1 MNPALLRSL
10 VVMALM
16 LAAAAMAVLA
26 RPTQRLADAG
36 PKVKLETLFPKA
48 FGAWRLDENVPVVL
62 PPPDQQAT
70 LDKIYSQVLART
82 YVNDAG
88 ERVMLSVAYGGDQSD
103 DMQVHRPE
111 VCYPAQGFQV
121 TGSKPDRLEIAGREL
136 AVTRVVTRHKTRH
149 EPLTY
154 WLVVGDKVPA
164 TRTQQKLAQLG
175 YGLTGRIPDGMLVR
189 ASSIDTDP
197 ARAWALQDRF
207 LRDMAAHLGPG
218 SQARILGAAPAAL

>member
-10 VVMALM
+10 VVMVLM

-36 PKVKLETLFPKA
+36 PKVDLETLFPKTFA
-48 FGAWRLDENVPVVL
+48 DWRLDENVPVVL
-62 PPPDQQAT
+62 PPPDQQAN
-70 LDKIYSQVLART
+70 LERIYSQVLART

-121 TGSKPDRLEIAGREL
+121 TGSKADRLEIAGRSL
-136 AVTRVVTRHKTRH
+136 AVTRLVTRHKTRH

-164 TRTQQKLAQLG
+164 TRTQQKFTQLG

-189 ASSIDTDP
+189 ASSIDTDS
-197 ARAWALQDRF
+197 ARGWALQDRF
-207 LRDMAAHLGPG
+207 LRDMAAHLGPQ
-218 SQARILGAAPAAL
+218 SQARILGAPAAL